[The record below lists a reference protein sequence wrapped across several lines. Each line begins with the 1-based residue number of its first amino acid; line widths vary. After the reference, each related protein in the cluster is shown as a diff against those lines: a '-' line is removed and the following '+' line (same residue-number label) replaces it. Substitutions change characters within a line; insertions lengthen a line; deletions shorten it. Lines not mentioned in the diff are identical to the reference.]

1 MWYNSYGDRAPVIK
15 PRKITLFRRCFT
27 EGNYLIYMRWLEINH
42 SAPLNGT
49 VKVQGSKNS
58 SLALIVASCLAGD
71 NVVVENVPDISDIH
85 VTSDLLR
92 MTGAEAS
99 YSNNTLTIDPK
110 QICNSIIN
118 PDNAQSVRIAYYFIG
133 ALLAKYKSVAVGY
146 PGGDRIGPRPIDQ
159 HIKGL
164 RALGAEFT
172 FYNDYYVAK
181 ADRLTGG
188 DVYFDVI
195 TCGATINVMLAAT
208 LAKGRTV
215 IHNAARD
222 PEVVD
227 VAVFLNKMGAYITG
241 AGTDTIKIRGVEGLG
256 GCTHQCI
263 SDRIMSGTFLMAAGI
278 TKGRVSLAGAEVNHL
293 GSCIDKLREVGLT
306 IERDGDKITAY
317 YSGIQRA
324 ASITTGMYPMFATD
338 LQQPATVLLLNAN
351 GRSSVTELV
360 YPRRFSHCNEL
371 NLMGADIRLRHNTA
385 YIYGVRELSGADVTA
400 TDIRSGMALILAAL
414 CAKGASRVFG
424 VEHIERGLENMLGSF
439 RSLGADIRVA
449 ETPED
454 DRGEGEDADRDYFLE
469 AGGRSYIRKP
479 ADFAVL

>member
-1 MWYNSYGDRAPVIK
+1 MQQE
-15 PRKITLFRRCFT
+15 
-27 EGNYLIYMRWLEINH
+27 EGRNCPIRTKWLEINNNG
-42 SAPLNGT
+42 PLEGT
-49 VKVQGSKNS
+49 LKVQGSKNS

-71 NVVVENVPDISDIH
+71 NVVIENVPDISDIL
-85 VTSDLLR
+85 VTNNLLSS
-92 MTGAEAS
+92 TGAEIS
-99 YSNNTLTIDPK
+99 FFNNTLTIDPS

-118 PDNAQSVRIAYYFIG
+118 PDNSQSVRVAYYFIG

-146 PGGDRIGPRPIDQ
+146 PGGERIGPRPIDQ

-181 ADRLTGG
+181 ADKLVGS

-195 TCGATINVMLAAT
+195 TCGATINVMLAAV

-227 VAVFLNKMGAYITG
+227 AAVFLNKMGAYITG
-241 AGTDTIKIRGVEGLG
+241 AGTDTIKIRGVEGLR

-263 SDRIMSGTFLMAAGI
+263 PDRIMSGTFLMAAGI
-278 TKGRVSLAGAEVNHL
+278 TRGCVSLIGAEVNHL
-293 GSCIDKLREVGLT
+293 GACIEKLREIGLT
-306 IERDGDKITAY
+306 VERESDRITAY
-317 YSGIQRA
+317 YSGPQRA
-324 ASITTGMYPMFATD
+324 ANITTGMYPMFATY

-360 YPRRFSHCNEL
+360 YPRRFNHCNEL

-385 YIYGVRELSGADVTA
+385 YIRGVRELRGADVTA

-414 CAKGASRVFG
+414 CAKGSSRIFG
-424 VEHIERGLENMLGSF
+424 IEHIERGLENMLGSF
-439 RSLGADIRVA
+439 HSLGADISIV
-449 ETPED
+449 TDP
-454 DRGEGEDADRDYFLE
+454 E
-469 AGGRSYIRKP
+469 AGRGDGENDPEYYSV
-479 ADFAVL
+479 AGVAGVG